1 MAKNLSN
8 LSLPTYQSNVASPQ
22 VGFQLASPVGDLT
35 SPAVGQAAQLYG
47 QAAQSASK
55 AVNSI
60 TDLVVEIAEVEAKEL
75 STKNGQIKA
84 QEGFAEIQKLEEY
97 KAAKI
102 YELERVPLESEDY
115 KLKAAEI
122 NELDNQIKGY
132 LEKGSAYNV
141 AENVRATQLN
151 EMYLDNVMID
161 AKSTI
166 AEVYNA
172 FQNDPLAFEAQASTM
187 LDYLGSVPEQFRE
200 AVKYNIKTHIKNVKE
215 KVTENQINKL
225 KDETTARRNAK
236 IELWT
241 NEISQLSRDLK
252 PVTEQVTAFKE
263 TLKQQVLDGN
273 ITAVQEQSAI
283 SSLEKDILVNNT
295 LGYMDKIMKG
305 NQSMPQKIASITSYA
320 NNWVDQMQPKL
331 SEDEK
336 QTIYSNMMTKVKSL
350 ESAYEKEYET
360 ATKVQ
365 KEFVKDVVKRVQNG
379 LTVDAADLKRA
390 KQFSIDAGLSS
401 EFNIVMQAKDASDTF
416 QSLNPNAQQAM
427 LAKLEVEVEKKAEA
441 GESTLQDRVRL
452 EMLQKQYKNNVS
464 KIEKDPIGYLQ
475 SNPLV
480 VQGQTYQPQSIDNF
494 DNTILKDEDGNIH
507 FNDYISGVTEELG
520 SRYGQKRNIEGYVG
534 SFKILSDGEAN
545 KLNRRYQA
553 MSSEDKSKFL
563 KDLTSKVGLTEAKNI
578 MKEMWTDKADS
589 SIVAGQIY
597 SSGNK
602 KDITLADDILRGSEL
617 RRKGEIKVDTD
628 AAERIKNKINQK
640 LMFAIKSNV
649 NPEQISI
656 LKQSIEDAYL
666 GRATNME
673 DFDPALVDEIFDDL
687 TFGVSKYNG
696 STIFNPAPGKDDDD
710 IENWIS
716 TIIQPG
722 NKFLEQQSGVPD
734 GYKDIEHFKQDF
746 GKNVDS
752 WTGTPKFRLE
762 SVGRGKYLIK
772 SIDGKYILK
781 DKKPYVLDW
790 YVPNPVNPKG
800 APVAWDNPDVGA
812 ALVVDGIDKTIDTI
826 GK

>member
-1 MAKNLSN
+1 MAKN

-60 TDLVVEIAEVEAKEL
+60 TDLVVGIAEVEAKEL

-115 KLKAAEI
+115 KLKVAEI

-172 FQNDPLAFEAQASTM
+172 FQNDPLAFEAQASTI

-200 AVKYNIKTHIKNVKE
+200 AVKYNIKTQIKNVKE

-263 TLKQQVLDGN
+263 TLKQQVIDGN
-273 ITAVQEQSAI
+273 ITAVQEQNAI
-283 SSLEKDILVNNT
+283 SSLERDIVVNNT

-320 NNWVDQMQPKL
+320 NNWVEQMQPKL

-350 ESAYEKEYET
+350 EAAYDKEYET

-427 LAKLEVEVEKKAEA
+427 LAKIEVEVEKKAEA

-452 EMLQKQYKNNVS
+452 EMLQKQYKNNAS

-597 SSGNK
+597 STGNK

-710 IENWIS
+710 IENWVS

-800 APVAWDNPDVGA
+800 APVAWDSPDVGA
-812 ALVVDGIDKTIDTI
+812 AQFVDGVDKTIDTI

>member
-1 MAKNLSN
+1 MAKN

-60 TDLVVEIAEVEAKEL
+60 TDLVVGIAEVEAKEL

-115 KLKAAEI
+115 KLKVAEI

-200 AVKYNIKTHIKNVKE
+200 AVKYNIKTQINTIKE

-263 TLKQQVLDGN
+263 TLKQQVIDGN

-283 SSLEKDILVNNT
+283 SSLEKDIVVNNT
-295 LGYMDKIMKG
+295 LGYTDKIMKG

-320 NNWVDQMQPKL
+320 NNWVEQMQPKL

-379 LTVDAADLKRA
+379 LTVDASDLKRA

-427 LAKLEVEVEKKAEA
+427 LAKIEVEVEKKAEA

-452 EMLQKQYKNNVS
+452 EMLQKQYKNNAS

-534 SFKILSDGEAN
+534 SFKILSEGEAN

-553 MSSEDKSKFL
+553 MSQEDKSKFL

-597 SSGNK
+597 STGNK

-617 RRKGEIKVDTD
+617 RRNGDVKVDTD

-710 IENWIS
+710 VETWIS

-800 APVAWDNPDVGA
+800 APVAWDSPDVGA
-812 ALVVDGIDKTIDTI
+812 AQFVDGVDKTIDTI

>member
-1 MAKNLSN
+1 MAKN

-60 TDLVVEIAEVEAKEL
+60 TDLVVGIAEVEAKEL

-200 AVKYNIKTHIKNVKE
+200 AVKYNIKTQIKNVKE

-236 IELWT
+236 MELWT

-263 TLKQQVLDGN
+263 TLKQQVIDGN

-283 SSLEKDILVNNT
+283 SSLEKDIVVNNT
-295 LGYMDKIMKG
+295 LGYTDKIMKG

-336 QTIYSNMMTKVKSL
+336 QTVYSNMMTKVKSL

-427 LAKLEVEVEKKAEA
+427 LAKIEVEVEKKAEA

-452 EMLQKQYKNNVS
+452 EMLQKQYKNNAS

-597 SSGNK
+597 STGNK

-617 RRKGEIKVDTD
+617 RRNGDVKVDTD

-649 NPEQISI
+649 NPEQISV

-710 IENWIS
+710 VENWIS

-734 GYKDIEHFKQDF
+734 GYRDIEHFKQDF

-800 APVAWDNPDVGA
+800 APVAWDNPDVGVA
-812 ALVVDGIDKTIDTI
+812 QFVDGVDKTIDTI

>member
-60 TDLVVEIAEVEAKEL
+60 TDLVIGIAEVEAKEL

-283 SSLEKDILVNNT
+283 SSLEKDIVVNNT
-295 LGYMDKIMKG
+295 LGYMDKILKG

-379 LTVDAADLKRA
+379 LPVDAADLKRA

-427 LAKLEVEVEKKAEA
+427 LAKIEVEVEKKAEA

-520 SRYGQKRNIEGYVG
+520 NRYGQKRNIEGYVG
-534 SFKILSDGEAN
+534 SFKILSEGEAN

-553 MSSEDKSKFL
+553 MSQEDKSKFL

-800 APVAWDNPDVGA
+800 APVAWDHPDVGA

>member
-1 MAKNLSN
+1 MAQN

-60 TDLVVEIAEVEAKEL
+60 TDLVIGIAEVEAKEL

-115 KLKAAEI
+115 KLKVAEI

-252 PVTEQVTAFKE
+252 PVTEQVTALKE
-263 TLKQQVLDGN
+263 TLKQQVIDGA
-273 ITAVQEQSAI
+273 ITAVQEQNAI
-283 SSLEKDILVNNT
+283 SALEKDIVVNNT
-295 LGYMDKIMKG
+295 LGYVDKIMKS

-336 QTIYSNMMTKVKSL
+336 QTVYSNMMTKVKSL

-379 LTVDAADLKRA
+379 LPVDASDLKRA

-427 LAKLEVEVEKKAEA
+427 LAKIEVEVEKKAEA

-545 KLNRRYQA
+545 KLNRRYNA

-563 KDLTSKVGLTEAKNI
+563 KELTSKVGLTEAKNI

-597 SSGNK
+597 STGNK

-617 RRKGEIKVDTD
+617 RRKGDVKVDTD

-734 GYKDIEHFKQDF
+734 GYRDIEHFKQDF

-800 APVAWDNPDVGA
+800 APVAWDHPDVGRA
-812 ALVVDGIDKTIDTI
+812 QFVDGIDKTIDAI

>member
-1 MAKNLSN
+1 MAQN

-60 TDLVVEIAEVEAKEL
+60 TDLIVEIAEVEAKEL

-115 KLKAAEI
+115 KLKVAEI

-172 FQNDPLAFEAQASTM
+172 FQNDPLAFEAQASTI

-200 AVKYNIKTHIKNVKE
+200 AVKYNIKTQINTVKE

-263 TLKQQVLDGN
+263 TLKQQVIDGN
-273 ITAVQEQSAI
+273 MTAVQEQNAI
-283 SSLEKDILVNNT
+283 SALEKDIVVNNT
-295 LGYMDKIMKG
+295 LGYMDKILKG

-336 QTIYSNMMTKVKSL
+336 QTVYSNMITKVKSL

-365 KEFVKDVVKRVQNG
+365 REFVKDVVKRVQNG
-379 LTVDAADLKRA
+379 LPVDVSDLKRA
-390 KQFSIDAGLSS
+390 KQFSIDAGLST
-401 EFNIVMQAKDASDTF
+401 EFNIALQAKDASDTF

-480 VQGQTYQPQSIDNF
+480 VQGQTYQPQSIDDF

-534 SFKILSDGEAN
+534 GFKILSDGEAN
-545 KLNRRYQA
+545 KLNRRYNA

-563 KDLTSKVGLTEAKNI
+563 KELTSKVGLTEAKNI

-597 SSGNK
+597 STGNK
-602 KDITLADDILRGSEL
+602 KDITLADDILKGSEL
-617 RRKGEIKVDTD
+617 RRKGDVKVDTD

-649 NPEQISI
+649 NPEQISV
-656 LKQSIEDAYL
+656 LKQAIEDAYL

-710 IENWIS
+710 IEDWIS

-722 NKFLEQQSGVPD
+722 NKFLEQQIGVPD
-734 GYKDIEHFKQDF
+734 GYRDIEHFKQDF

-800 APVAWDNPDVGA
+800 APVAWDHPDVGRA
-812 ALVVDGIDKTIDTI
+812 QFVDGIDKTIDAI

>member
-1 MAKNLSN
+1 MAKN

-60 TDLVVEIAEVEAKEL
+60 TDLVIGIAEVEANEL

-115 KLKAAEI
+115 KLKVAEI

-200 AVKYNIKTHIKNVKE
+200 AVKYNIKTQIKNVKE

-263 TLKQQVLDGN
+263 TLKQQVIDGN

-283 SSLEKDILVNNT
+283 SSLEKDIVVNNT
-295 LGYMDKIMKG
+295 LGYMDKILKS

-336 QTIYSNMMTKVKSL
+336 QTVYSNMMTKVKSI

-427 LAKLEVEVEKKAEA
+427 LAKIEVEVEKKAEA

-597 SSGNK
+597 STGNK

-617 RRKGEIKVDTD
+617 RRNGDVKVDTD

-734 GYKDIEHFKQDF
+734 GYRDIEHFKQDF

-812 ALVVDGIDKTIDTI
+812 AQFVDGIDKTIDTI

>member
-1 MAKNLSN
+1 MSKNT
-8 LSLPTYQSNVASPQ
+8 SLPTYQSNVASPQ

-60 TDLVVEIAEVEAKEL
+60 TDLVVGIAEVEAKEL

-200 AVKYNIKTHIKNVKE
+200 TVKYNIKTQIKNVKE

-273 ITAVQEQSAI
+273 ITAVQEQNAI
-283 SSLEKDILVNNT
+283 SALEKDIVVNNT
-295 LGYMDKIMKG
+295 LGYMDKILKG

-320 NNWVDQMQPKL
+320 NNWVEQMQPKL

-336 QTIYSNMMTKVKSL
+336 QTVYSNMMTKVKSL

-379 LTVDAADLKRA
+379 LPVDAADLKRA

-494 DNTILKDEDGNIH
+494 DNTILKDKDGNII

-534 SFKILSDGEAN
+534 EFKILSEGEAN
-545 KLNRRYQA
+545 KLNRRYNA

-597 SSGNK
+597 STGNK

-617 RRKGEIKVDTD
+617 RRKGDVKVDTD

-649 NPEQISI
+649 NPEQISV
-656 LKQSIEDAYL
+656 LKQAIEDAYL

-800 APVAWDNPDVGA
+800 APVAWDNPDVGRA
-812 ALVVDGIDKTIDTI
+812 QFVDGIDKTIDTI

>member
-1 MAKNLSN
+1 MSKN

-60 TDLVVEIAEVEAKEL
+60 TDLVVEMAEVEANEL

-115 KLKAAEI
+115 KLKVAEI

-236 IELWT
+236 IELWI

-252 PVTEQVTAFKE
+252 PVTEQVTALKE

-283 SSLEKDILVNNT
+283 SSLEKDIVVNNT
-295 LGYMDKIMKG
+295 LGYMDKIMKS

-336 QTIYSNMMTKVKSL
+336 QTVYSNMMTKVKSL

-365 KEFVKDVVKRVQNG
+365 REFVKDVVKRVQNG

-452 EMLQKQYKNNVS
+452 EMLQKQYKNNAS

-534 SFKILSDGEAN
+534 NFKILSEGEAN

-553 MSSEDKSKFL
+553 MSTEDKSKFL

-597 SSGNK
+597 STGNK

-649 NPEQISI
+649 NPEQISV

-800 APVAWDNPDVGA
+800 APVAWDSPDVGA
-812 ALVVDGIDKTIDTI
+812 AQFVDGIDKTIDTI

>member
-1 MAKNLSN
+1 MAQN

-60 TDLVVEIAEVEAKEL
+60 TDLVIGIAEVEAKEL

-115 KLKAAEI
+115 KLKVAEI

-283 SSLEKDILVNNT
+283 SSLEKDIVVNNT
-295 LGYMDKIMKG
+295 LGYMDKILKS

-336 QTIYSNMMTKVKSL
+336 QTVYSNMMTKVKSL

-379 LTVDAADLKRA
+379 LPVDASDLKRA

-427 LAKLEVEVEKKAEA
+427 LAKIEVEVEKKAEA

-534 SFKILSDGEAN
+534 GFKILSDGEAN
-545 KLNRRYQA
+545 KLNRRYNA

-563 KDLTSKVGLTEAKNI
+563 KELTSKVGLTEAKNI

-597 SSGNK
+597 STGNK

-617 RRKGEIKVDTD
+617 RRKGDVKVDTD

-734 GYKDIEHFKQDF
+734 GYRDIEHFKQDF

-752 WTGTPKFRLE
+752 WVGTPKFRLE

-800 APVAWDNPDVGA
+800 APVAWDHPDVGRA
-812 ALVVDGIDKTIDTI
+812 QFVDGIDKTIDTI

>member
-1 MAKNLSN
+1 MAKN

-60 TDLVVEIAEVEAKEL
+60 TDLVVGIAEVEAKEL

-115 KLKAAEI
+115 KLKVAEI

-200 AVKYNIKTHIKNVKE
+200 AVKYNIKTQIKNVKE

-263 TLKQQVLDGN
+263 TLKQQVIDGN

-283 SSLEKDILVNNT
+283 SSLEKDIVVNNT
-295 LGYMDKIMKG
+295 LGYMDKIIKG

-336 QTIYSNMMTKVKSL
+336 QTVYSNMMTKVKSI

-379 LTVDAADLKRA
+379 LPVDASDLKRA

-427 LAKLEVEVEKKAEA
+427 LAKIEVEVEKKAEA

-452 EMLQKQYKNNVS
+452 EMLQKQYKNNAS

-597 SSGNK
+597 STGNK

-617 RRKGEIKVDTD
+617 RRNGDVKVDTD

-649 NPEQISI
+649 NPEQISV

-710 IENWIS
+710 VENWIS

-812 ALVVDGIDKTIDTI
+812 AQFVDGIDKTIDTL

>member
-1 MAKNLSN
+1 MAKN

-60 TDLVVEIAEVEAKEL
+60 TDLVVGIAEVEAKEL

-115 KLKAAEI
+115 KLKVAEI

-200 AVKYNIKTHIKNVKE
+200 AVKYNIKTQIKNVKE

-263 TLKQQVLDGN
+263 TLKQQVIDGN
-273 ITAVQEQSAI
+273 MTAVQEQNAI
-283 SSLEKDILVNNT
+283 SSLEKDIVVNNT
-295 LGYMDKIMKG
+295 LGYMDKILKG

-336 QTIYSNMMTKVKSL
+336 QTVYSNMMTKVKSL

-427 LAKLEVEVEKKAEA
+427 LAKIEVEVEKKAEA

-452 EMLQKQYKNNVS
+452 EMLQKQYKNNAS

-553 MSSEDKSKFL
+553 MSTEDKSKFL

-597 SSGNK
+597 STGNK

-617 RRKGEIKVDTD
+617 RRKGDVKVDTD

-734 GYKDIEHFKQDF
+734 GYRDIEHFKQDF

-800 APVAWDNPDVGA
+800 APVAWDNPDVGRA
-812 ALVVDGIDKTIDTI
+812 QFVDGIDKTIDTI

>member
-1 MAKNLSN
+1 MAKN

-60 TDLVVEIAEVEAKEL
+60 TDLVVEIAEVEANEL

-200 AVKYNIKTHIKNVKE
+200 AVKYNIKTQIKNVKE

-225 KDETTARRNAK
+225 KDETTARRTAK
-236 IELWT
+236 MELWT

-263 TLKQQVLDGN
+263 TLKQQVIDGN
-273 ITAVQEQSAI
+273 ITAVQEQNAI
-283 SSLEKDILVNNT
+283 SSLEKDIVVNNT
-295 LGYMDKIMKG
+295 LGYMDKILKG

-452 EMLQKQYKNNVS
+452 EMLQKQYKNNAS

-563 KDLTSKVGLTEAKNI
+563 KDLTTKVGLTEAKNI

-597 SSGNK
+597 STGNK

-617 RRKGEIKVDTD
+617 RRNGDVKVDTD

-710 IENWIS
+710 VENWIS

-800 APVAWDNPDVGA
+800 APVAWDSPDVGA
-812 ALVVDGIDKTIDTI
+812 AQFVDGVDKTIDTI

>member
-1 MAKNLSN
+1 MAKN

-60 TDLVVEIAEVEAKEL
+60 TDLVVGIAEVEAKEL

-200 AVKYNIKTHIKNVKE
+200 AVKYNIKTQIKNVKE

-263 TLKQQVLDGN
+263 TLKQQVIDGN

-283 SSLEKDILVNNT
+283 SSLEKDIVVNNT
-295 LGYMDKIMKG
+295 LGYMDKIIKS
-305 NQSMPQKIASITSYA
+305 NQSMPQKISSITSYA

-336 QTIYSNMMTKVKSL
+336 QTVYSNMMTKVKSL

-427 LAKLEVEVEKKAEA
+427 LAKIEVEVEKKAEA

-452 EMLQKQYKNNVS
+452 EMLQKQYKNNAS

-597 SSGNK
+597 STGNK

-710 IENWIS
+710 VENWIS

-734 GYKDIEHFKQDF
+734 GYRDIEHFKQDF

-812 ALVVDGIDKTIDTI
+812 AQFVDGIDKTIDTI

>member
-1 MAKNLSN
+1 MAKN

-60 TDLVVEIAEVEAKEL
+60 TDLVVEMAEVEANEL

-200 AVKYNIKTHIKNVKE
+200 AVKYNIKTQIKNVKE

-263 TLKQQVLDGN
+263 TLKQQVIDGN

-283 SSLEKDILVNNT
+283 SSLEKDIVVNNT
-295 LGYMDKIMKG
+295 LGYMDKIMKS

-336 QTIYSNMMTKVKSL
+336 QTVYSNMMTKVKSI

-365 KEFVKDVVKRVQNG
+365 REFVKDVVKRIQNG
-379 LTVDAADLKRA
+379 LTVDASDLKRA
-390 KQFSIDAGLSS
+390 KQFSVDAGLST

-452 EMLQKQYKNNVS
+452 EMLQKQYKNNAS

-520 SRYGQKRNIEGYVG
+520 NRYGQKRNIEGYVG

-597 SSGNK
+597 STGNK

-649 NPEQISI
+649 NPEQIAI
-656 LKQSIEDAYL
+656 MKQSIEDAYL

-812 ALVVDGIDKTIDTI
+812 AQFVDGIDKTIDTI